1 MRTRA
6 ISTIDACFVNGE
18 DDPLRDGPHPLRKAQ
33 HKSFVCLFGVLLF
46 FLKVFNPRLVQE
58 FHNLVDFPVCF

>member
-1 MRTRA
+1 M
-6 ISTIDACFVNGE
+6 
-18 DDPLRDGPHPLRKAQ
+18 RDGPHPLRKAQ

-46 FLKVFNPRLVQE
+46 FIKVFNPRLVQE